1 MGPTERLLRC
11 ERGAVFVQIGISAF
25 VLMAFN
31 VFVLDYGMM
40 WIGRRQ
46 AQNAADAGALAGA
59 VTRGYDDFDNPPVGG
74 GPTEQA
80 ASLMATSNLI
90 WQQPGT
96 PVVSYSCP
104 AGITG
109 RCVRVDVDR
118 NVETLFGPI
127 LGISTQPVRATATAI
142 AGKGNATPCL
152 RPIAIADDWQ
162 ENSSPSNNE
171 FNRYAEP
178 GPGTPL
184 PSNADIYTAPSS
196 TQAGSTTFSAGDFG
210 QRIFLSLAAPFN
222 SPITRGFVLPLD
234 LPGGTFVDNMQ
245 ECNSQFVQ
253 QLALRRTLPVDMSV
267 FGTTDRT
274 TTIQNDVF
282 DQDASATY
290 DVGQN
295 RVGNSCAPGCA
306 TISPRL
312 LAIVLYDPDKFQRGR
327 ATNIWTQPG
336 VDCPTNNPCVTI
348 SNIVGFFIHCAPGR
362 PCDGIPPEHGHLLRY
377 PGVWVPGEPTF
388 VDDAS
393 WLVTTHLV
401 R

>member
-1 MGPTERLLRC
+1 MSQRLLRC
-11 ERGAVFVQIGISAF
+11 ERGAVFVQIGIAAF

-59 VTRGYDDFDNPPVGG
+59 VARGYDELNDPPPSGG
-74 GPTEQA
+74 VTEQS
-80 ASLMATSNLI
+80 ASLMATANLI

-142 AGKGNATPCL
+142 AGTGNATPCL
-152 RPIAIADDWQ
+152 RPWAIADRWDD
-162 ENSSPSNNE
+162 SPSPDGV
-171 FNRYAEP
+171 FNAYAE
-178 GPGTPL
+178 GPIPPAGTPL
-184 PSNADIYTAPSS
+184 SNPDLYTPPSS
-196 TQAGSTTFSAGDFG
+196 TQAGQITVSANLGNRLNFDLG
-210 QRIFLSLAAPFN
+210 GNWAS
-222 SPITRGFVLPLD
+222 SPITPRLVLPLD
-234 LPGGTFVDNMQ
+234 LPGGNTYQQNMQ
-245 ECNSQFVQ
+245 DCTGEV
-253 QLALRRTLPVDMSV
+253 LALGKTLPVL
-267 FGTTDRT
+267 T
-274 TTIQNDVF
+274 TTVDTTLSIQEDVYDRDF
-282 DQDASATY
+282 SANY
-290 DVGQN
+290 HNYQKRIMD
-295 RVGNSCAPGCA
+295 SCAPGCA
-306 TISPRL
+306 PISPRL
-312 LAIVLYDPDKFQRGR
+312 LAIVLYNPDKFQLGR
-327 ATNIWTQPG
+327 ATGAWTSVG
-336 VDCPTNNPCVTI
+336 CPTNNPCVTV
-348 SNIVGFFIHCAPGR
+348 SNIVGLFIHCVPGR
-362 PCDGIPPEHGHLLRY
+362 PCLGTWPEHGHLLKY
-377 PGVWVPGEPTF
+377 PGTQVATPPLL